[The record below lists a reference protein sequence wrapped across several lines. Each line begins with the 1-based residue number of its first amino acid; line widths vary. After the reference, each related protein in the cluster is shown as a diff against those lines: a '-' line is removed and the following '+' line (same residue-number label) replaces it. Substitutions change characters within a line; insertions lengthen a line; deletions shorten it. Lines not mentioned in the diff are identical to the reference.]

1 MKTYAY
7 HPGGVV
13 AEIIKLDDRLVP
25 GTDIFTRTFAKDLT
39 DVSSVSPL
47 PSQGWTTADAGMSFI
62 EPSPPPV
69 YVPESCSKL
78 GLKRA
83 LAETGASAV
92 FPSPEWPTVSKA
104 IAADPEMA
112 DDWALATS
120 IRRDDPIV
128 EKMIAARG
136 YDPET
141 VDKILIRAN
150 ALAG

>member
-13 AEIIKLDDRLVP
+13 AEIISLGDDLVP
-25 GTDIFTRTFAKDLT
+25 GKDIYLPEMAAEMTDVTGFAKA
-39 DVSSVSPL
+39 PE
-47 PSQGWTTADAGMSFI
+47 QGWVRSEDGSSFA
-62 EPSPPPV
+62 PPPPPPV
-69 YVPESCSKL
+69 YVPSSCSKL

-83 LAETGASAV
+83 LSETGPDAV
-92 FPSPEWPTVSKA
+92 FEKPEWPAVSA
-104 IAADPEMA
+104 
-112 DDWALATS
+112 ALAEDPDLKEDWDFANS

-128 EKMIAARG
+128 EKVIAMRG
-136 YDPET
+136 YDSET